1 MLGNN
6 LTICK
11 KVNIFLEM
19 SIESRREVMKE
30 QYIVGRNPVLEV
42 LKSEKEVEK
51 ILVTKGELKGSI
63 NKIIGI
69 AKDRNIILQQVDKN
83 KLDLISE
90 GNAHQGVAAL
100 VTPYTYST
108 IDEILDKAEKLA
120 KPPFLLILDGI
131 EDPHNLGA
139 IIRTAECGGVHGII
153 IPNRRS
159 AHVTQTVYK
168 SSAGAVE
175 HMLIAKVTNISDTID
190 MLKEKGLWIYGADA
204 EGENYHF
211 NTELKGATVLVIGSE
226 GKGISRLVKEKCD
239 LLIKIPMFGQVSSLN
254 ASNAASILIY
264 EVVRQNHGYKG

>member
-1 MLGNN
+1 
-6 LTICK
+6 
-11 KVNIFLEM
+11 
-19 SIESRREVMKE
+19 MKE

-42 LKSEKEVEK
+42 LKSEKEIEK
-51 ILVTKGELKGSI
+51 ILVIKGELKGSI

-69 AKDRNIILQQVDKN
+69 AKDRNIIIQQVNKN
-83 KLDLISE
+83 KLDQISQ

-100 VTPYTYST
+100 SSPYNYSS
-108 IDEILDKAEKLA
+108 IDEILGKAKKLNQ
-120 KPPFLLILDGI
+120 PPFVIILDSI

-153 IPNRRS
+153 IPKRRS

-175 HMLIAKVTNISDTID
+175 HMSIAKVNNISDTID
-190 MLKEKGLWIYGADA
+190 ELKEKGLWIYGAHVD
-204 EGENYHF
+204 GEDYYF
-211 NTELKGATVLVIGSE
+211 NTELNGSIALVIGSE

-239 LLIKIPMFGQVSSLN
+239 FLLKIPMFGRISSLN

-264 EVVRQNHGYKG
+264 EVVRQNYDKKG